1 MGSLGLR
8 KPTTY
13 PSVLINDNIIGQ
25 GNISRTDHGSIDIMD
40 ITTTKCTDVLL
51 TAYINYTNDPLDCP
65 GLVFF
70 LTVSKDYTFKYLINK
85 SLFQAFLI

>member
-1 MGSLGLR
+1 MGSLGL
-8 KPTTY
+8 KKTTTY

-51 TAYINYTNDPLDCP
+51 TAYI
-65 GLVFF
+65 
-70 LTVSKDYTFKYLINK
+70 
-85 SLFQAFLI
+85 